1 MLLIDVREGN
11 GWLLSRWN
19 LTYRVGWEQICKAA
33 HSVFDFYSMP
43 EILVDGK
50 MAEISNKED
59 ILKLEESGNLVIRGM
74 SAIIKVP
81 LMITLYNQLNVVD
94 VSVAGATEEFREADY
109 QKFNMSM
116 GQYMDSIELAMYR

>member
-50 MAEISNKED
+50 W
-59 ILKLEESGNLVIRGM
+59 
-74 SAIIKVP
+74 
-81 LMITLYNQLNVVD
+81 
-94 VSVAGATEEFREADY
+94 
-109 QKFNMSM
+109 QKSRTKKIF
-116 GQYMDSIELAMYR
+116 